1 MDTNRRSS
9 IKRVIRCGLL
19 AGAIYIVC
27 WAAAILV
34 EMLIIKK
41 VFHFTGETS
50 WWLYHRFFPGI
61 AEISVAIILFRERRD
76 KWWLSLLIA
85 AALWRI
91 CIHFYPYFAIKYKY
105 PDIDLSYAAFFYGY
119 HGGWEAI
126 QLAMTLCIFGI
137 MCFVSYK
144 WKQGFEQ

>member
-1 MDTNRRSS
+1 MSNERMRS
-9 IKRVIRCGLL
+9 IKRVVLRGFL

-34 EMLIIKK
+34 EMLVMNKWLD
-41 VFHFTGETS
+41 FTRETS

-85 AALWRI
+85 AVCWRI

-105 PDIDLSYAAFFYGY
+105 PDTDLTSAPFFYGY
-119 HGGWEAI
+119 HGGWEVI
-126 QLAMTLCIFGI
+126 QIAVTLVFFGI

-144 WKQGFEQ
+144 WKQGFET